1 MAKVTFITE
10 AGEEITENYGT
21 GSLMEIARQNDVDG
35 IIGAC
40 GGVCSCAT

>member
-1 MAKVTFITE
+1 MPKVTFITE
-10 AGEEITENYGT
+10 DGTEVVEEDGT

-40 GGVCSCAT
+40 G